1 LKYIKGLNLKSLNA
15 FFIITF
21 ITVFLFSYLA
31 YELVISQNKISTLS
45 NKTKDDSFSGIA
57 SKIRFVVNMN
67 RLKIAGDI
75 ISTSSDPKERLKAR
89 VTAQVIAF
97 DPIFDENQELKNEVN
112 GIWKDIQTIYLLRN
126 QIDTILENATTS
138 FIAIQNLNLDSQFSI
153 IRDSIKLTIDTKH
166 LSNSNMLIP
175 YMDSMNDEAKKNPIF
190 KQMYHLAALLLNAHI
205 METEAHNLWKV
216 KSETIDSIQQTMN
229 TTTIQATESGIEQVL
244 EISRSADNS
253 KYKIFVIILILG
265 LLFTILG
272 ILLYIFVFAPIIR
285 ITNVLHSIE
294 NGEENIP
301 PINKE
306 LLMEIDEI
314 GKATTLVRNTL
325 NNIQQQQI
333 LLETLA
339 TTDQLTGIYNR
350 RYFFD
355 IANKELSRIKRHHT
369 VCSLLM
375 LDIDHFKNIN
385 DRYGHNTGDEALKL
399 FSKTISSLLR
409 DNDIFARIGGE
420 EFVILLLDTTQ
431 EQAYKK
437 GFEIIKSIEKLSIHT
452 DDNNLLRFTVSIGV
466 SELIAND
473 LEIQCAV
480 SRADNALYKAKIQ
493 GRNKVV
499 MYE

>member
-1 LKYIKGLNLKSLNA
+1 MKYIKELNLRSLNA

-45 NKTKDDSFSGIA
+45 SKTKDDSFSGIA

-75 ISTSSDPKERLKAR
+75 ISTSSDAKERLQAR

-112 GIWKDIQTIYLLRN
+112 GIWKDIKTIYFLRN
-126 QIDTILENATTS
+126 QIDTIFDNATTS
-138 FIAIQNLNLDSQFSI
+138 FVAIQNLTLDSQFSF
-153 IRDSIKLTIDTKH
+153 IRDSIKLIIDTKH
-166 LSNSNMLIP
+166 LSNSNMLIL
-175 YMDSMNDEAKKNPIF
+175 YMDGMNDETKKTSIF
-190 KQMYHLAALLLNAHI
+190 KQMYHLAGLLLNAHV
-205 METEAHNLWKV
+205 METQANSLWKV
-216 KSETIDSIQQTMN
+216 KSETIGSIQQTMN
-229 TTTIQATESGIEQVL
+229 TITIQATESGIAQVL
-244 EISRSADNS
+244 EISQSADNS
-253 KYKIFVIILILG
+253 KYKIFVIILVLG

-272 ILLYIFVFAPIIR
+272 ILLYIFVFAPIVR

-301 PINKE
+301 INKE
-306 LLMEIDEI
+306 LLVEIDEI
-314 GKATTLVRNTL
+314 GKATTLVQNTL
-325 NNIQQQQI
+325 NNIQQQQV

-355 IANKELSRIKRHHT
+355 IANKELSRVKRHHT
-369 VCSLLM
+369 LCSLLM

-420 EFVILLLDTTQ
+420 EFVILLLDTNQ
-431 EQAYKK
+431 QQAFKK
-437 GFEIIKSIEKLSIHT
+437 GLEIIKSVEKLSINT
-452 DDNNLLRFTVSIGV
+452 DNDGLLTFTVSIGV
-466 SELIAND
+466 SALFASDI
-473 LEIQCAV
+473 EIQCAI
-480 SRADNALYKAKIQ
+480 SRADNALYKAKTQ
-493 GRNKVV
+493 GRHQVV
-499 MYE
+499 KYE

>member
-1 LKYIKGLNLKSLNA
+1 MH
-15 FFIITF
+15 F
-21 ITVFLFSYLA
+21 
-31 YELVISQNKISTLS
+31 
-45 NKTKDDSFSGIA
+45 
-57 SKIRFVVNMN
+57 RF
-67 RLKIAGDI
+67 KFWG
-75 ISTSSDPKERLKAR
+75 T
-89 VTAQVIAF
+89 
-97 DPIFDENQELKNEVN
+97 
-112 GIWKDIQTIYLLRN
+112 
-126 QIDTILENATTS
+126 
-138 FIAIQNLNLDSQFSI
+138 
-153 IRDSIKLTIDTKH
+153 
-166 LSNSNMLIP
+166 
-175 YMDSMNDEAKKNPIF
+175 
-190 KQMYHLAALLLNAHI
+190 LAA
-205 METEAHNLWKV
+205 
-216 KSETIDSIQQTMN
+216 
-229 TTTIQATESGIEQVL
+229 
-244 EISRSADNS
+244 
-253 KYKIFVIILILG
+253 
-265 LLFTILG
+265 
-272 ILLYIFVFAPIIR
+272 
-285 ITNVLHSIE
+285 
-294 NGEENIP
+294 
-301 PINKE
+301 
-306 LLMEIDEI
+306 
-314 GKATTLVRNTL
+314 
-325 NNIQQQQI
+325 
-333 LLETLA
+333 
-339 TTDQLTGIYNR
+339 TDQLTGIFNR

>member
-1 LKYIKGLNLKSLNA
+1 MKSLNA

-21 ITVFLFSYLA
+21 TTVFLFTYLA

-45 NKTKDDSFSGIA
+45 SKTKDESFSGIA

-67 RLKIAGDI
+67 RLKTAGDI
-75 ISTSSDPKERLKAR
+75 IHSSSEEKERLKAR

-112 GIWKDIQTIYLLRN
+112 NIWKDMKTIYSLKN
-126 QIDTILENATTS
+126 QIDTILNNATTS
-138 FIAIQNLNLDSQFSI
+138 FTAIQNLTLDSQFSF
-153 IRDSIKLTIDTKH
+153 IRDSIKLIIEKKH
-166 LSNSNMLIP
+166 LSNTNMIIL
-175 YMDSMNDEAKKNPIF
+175 YMNNMDNDTKKTPIF
-190 KQMYHLAALLLNAHI
+190 KQMYHLSELLLSAHI
-205 METEAHNLWKV
+205 METEANSLWKV

-229 TTTIQATESGIEQVL
+229 TVTIQATESGIEQVL
-244 EISRSADNS
+244 EISQSADNS
-253 KYKIFVIILILG
+253 KHNIFVIVLIIG

-272 ILLYIFVFAPIIR
+272 VLLYFFVFAPIIR

-301 PINKE
+301 INKE
-306 LLMEIDEI
+306 LLVEIDEI
-314 GKATTLVRNTL
+314 GKATTLVKNTL

-355 IANKELSRIKRHHT
+355 IANKELSRVKRHHT
-369 VCSLLM
+369 LCSLLM
-375 LDIDHFKNIN
+375 LDIDYFKNIN
-385 DRYGHNTGDEALKL
+385 DRYGHNIGDEALKL

-420 EFVILLLDTTQ
+420 EFVILLLDTSQ
-431 EQAYKK
+431 EQAFNK
-437 GFEIIKSIEKLSIHT
+437 GLEIIKSIEKLSINT
-452 DDNNLLRFTVSIGV
+452 DQNGLLKFTVSIGV
-466 SELIAND
+466 SSLNVDDI
-473 LEIQCAV
+473 EIQCAI
-480 SRADNALYKAKIQ
+480 SRADNALYKAKTQ

>member
-1 LKYIKGLNLKSLNA
+1 
-15 FFIITF
+15 
-21 ITVFLFSYLA
+21 
-31 YELVISQNKISTLS
+31 
-45 NKTKDDSFSGIA
+45 
-57 SKIRFVVNMN
+57 MN

-153 IRDSIKLTIDTKH
+153 IRDSIKLTIETKH

-190 KQMYHLAALLLNAHI
+190 KQMYHLAGLLLNAHI

>member
-1 LKYIKGLNLKSLNA
+1 MRSLNA
-15 FFIITF
+15 FFIIIF
-21 ITVFLFSYLA
+21 ITGFLFTYLA
-31 YELVISQNKISTLS
+31 YELIISQNKISTLS
-45 NKTKDDSFSGIA
+45 SKTKDDSFSGIA

-75 ISTSSDPKERLKAR
+75 ISTSSDEKERSKAR
-89 VTAQVIAF
+89 VTAQVIVF

-112 GIWKDIQTIYLLRN
+112 IIWKDITTIYFLKN
-126 QIDTILENATTS
+126 QIDTIFYDATKS
-138 FIAIQNLNLDSQFSI
+138 FVEIQNSTLDSQFSF
-153 IRDSIKLTIDTKH
+153 IRDSIKLIIDTKH
-166 LSNSNMLIP
+166 LSNSNVLIL
-175 YMDSMNDEAKKNPIF
+175 YMDKMDNETKKSTIF
-190 KQMYHLAALLLNAHI
+190 KQMYHLAGLLLNAHI
-205 METEAHNLWKV
+205 METQADRLWKV
-216 KSETIDSIQQTMN
+216 KSETIDSIQQKMN
-229 TTTIQATESGIEQVL
+229 SITIQATESGIEQVM
-244 EISRSADNS
+244 EISQSADSS

-272 ILLYIFVFAPIIR
+272 ILLYLFVFAPIIR

-314 GKATTLVRNTL
+314 GKATTLVKNTL

-339 TTDQLTGIYNR
+339 TTDQLTGLYNR

-375 LDIDHFKNIN
+375 LDIDHFKKIN

-437 GFEIIKSIEKLSIHT
+437 GFEMIKSIEKLSINT
-452 DDNNLLRFTVSIGV
+452 EDNNLLKFTVSIGV

-473 LEIQCAV
+473 IEIQCAV
-480 SRADNALYKAKIQ
+480 SRADKALYKAKTQ
-493 GRNKVV
+493 GRNQVV
-499 MYE
+499 M